1 LLAVELLLFEWKP
14 RSFIPV
20 TVAVVIAYAWRP
32 LLIDGGPLFAY
43 AGAPVM
49 PWWGLGLC
57 ALAGVVAGAQ
67 SALLTLLLYGMEDL
81 FRKLPIHWMWW
92 PALGGVVI
100 GIGGIIDPAVLGV
113 GYDNIRLLLAGGLS
127 LGATVTLLW
136 DKAMIWIVALS
147 SGTSGG
153 VLAPLLILGGALGA
167 LEAHWMPFG
176 DTGFWA
182 LLGMTAILGG
192 TMRAPLTAILFAVEL
207 TGNYRLLPQLLCA
220 SAAGFAFTVLAM
232 RRSILTERIARRG
245 LHLTREYG
253 VDPFEVMRVGE
264 IMTSP
269 ADSLPAAMRVPEA
282 IEFFGSEDRHKSYP
296 IVRPDGGLAGLVSR
310 GDVLRWTRT
319 GWNGED
325 TLGDLCTVVA
335 TAYPDETAGAL
346 ADRMSAGRFSRVPVI
361 ERDSGKLIGIVTRRE
376 LLRVRSLT
384 LRAEQEREGA
394 LRLPA

>member
-1 LLAVELLLFEWKP
+1 
-14 RSFIPV
+14 
-20 TVAVVIAYAWRP
+20 
-32 LLIDGGPLFAY
+32 
-43 AGAPVM
+43 
-49 PWWGLGLC
+49 
-57 ALAGVVAGAQ
+57 
-67 SALLTLLLYGMEDL
+67 
-81 FRKLPIHWMWW
+81 
-92 PALGGVVI
+92 
-100 GIGGIIDPAVLGV
+100 
-113 GYDNIRLLLAGGLS
+113 
-127 LGATVTLLW
+127 
-136 DKAMIWIVALS
+136 
-147 SGTSGG
+147 
-153 VLAPLLILGGALGA
+153 
-167 LEAHWMPFG
+167 
-176 DTGFWA
+176 
-182 LLGMTAILGG
+182 
-192 TMRAPLTAILFAVEL
+192 
-207 TGNYRLLPQLLCA
+207 
-220 SAAGFAFTVLAM
+220 
-232 RRSILTERIARRG
+232 
-245 LHLTREYG
+245 